1 MNAAIMRLV
10 QGVVTAVMVTH
21 IFACVWFLSA
31 KIIDFGDC
39 FSNEDGSVYGL
50 HCTWVR
56 KLGLEDADPSE

>member
-31 KIIDFGDC
+31 KIIDFGTCYLD
-39 FSNEDGSVYGL
+39 E
-50 HCTWVR
+50 
-56 KLGLEDADPSE
+56 E